1 MVKRVWI
8 KEEGCLLVH
17 LCYIDQRGFESVL
30 RIHFILMMRIRDPQW
45 KNGSW
50 SKSWKFLQDFLSFF
64 NKRKNFK
71 YLSSSFSLILMLNL
85 DDKPFSDWISLLDL
99 SFKSESFFSQF
110 LIDILPLG
118 SESVVP
124 HIFAESDPGSQN
136 VADPKHWFELW
147 KKVYLWLY
155 RSAMTSLFCSGIWTR
170 RLKAVSRSEI
180 YPSLG
185 QLTLYWT
192 GARDGDNDTK
202 NTLNRMV

>member
-1 MVKRVWI
+1 MNQCWGSI
-8 KEEGCLLVH
+8 SFWWCGSE
-17 LCYIDQRGFESVL
+17 
-30 RIHFILMMRIRDPQW
+30 IRNGKMDPDPSRENFC
-45 KNGSW
+45 KI
-50 SKSWKFLQDFLSFF
+50 FCFFF